1 VGIFEWMEFGFDAV
15 EELVIGGAEQI
26 GKVTDKSNR
35 EKARHSLVT

>member
-1 VGIFEWMEFGFDAV
+1 MEFGFDAA

-26 GKVTDKSNR
+26 GKVRTDKSNR